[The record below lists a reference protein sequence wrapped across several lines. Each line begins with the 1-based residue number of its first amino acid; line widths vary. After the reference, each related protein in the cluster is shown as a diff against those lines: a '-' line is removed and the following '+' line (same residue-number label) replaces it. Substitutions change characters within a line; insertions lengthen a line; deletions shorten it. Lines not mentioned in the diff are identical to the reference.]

1 MIFAS
6 ALPKARSLC
15 SFLTKPLNTLSILLS
30 NRYYEPFV
38 AKVKPDYRREVFPS
52 SWMRSDRPVT
62 KIMWLKHP
70 GCLLVVGSS
79 GVEVLQ
85 IANGWE
91 IDLPFAKALKRLRGI
106 SAVACSPGVHA
117 PPCLWLVDRQRRM

>member
-1 MIFAS
+1 
-6 ALPKARSLC
+6 
-15 SFLTKPLNTLSILLS
+15 
-30 NRYYEPFV
+30 
-38 AKVKPDYRREVFPS
+38 
-52 SWMRSDRPVT
+52 MRSDRPVT
-62 KIMWLKHP
+62 KILWLKNP

-106 SAVACSPGVHA
+106 SAVAVSPGVQA
-117 PPCLWLVDRQRRM
+117 PPCLWLVDRQRRMLTPPPLPPPPPPSFPSPLLSCYRPSSP

>member
-1 MIFAS
+1 MK
-6 ALPKARSLC
+6 L
-15 SFLTKPLNTLSILLS
+15 LNPLSILLS
-30 NRYYEPFV
+30 GRYYEPFV
-38 AKVKPDYRREVFPS
+38 AKVKPDYRREVFPT